1 MFFTLSFCQI
11 VKVPSIFLYLET
23 QNRHFLKQTQIL
35 QSLIH
40 TRLTLTIFLFSL
52 RPTLAG
58 LKPYYVINEFNQFH
72 YPSDRK
78 LFWAPFPWA
87 PRVNFHRR
95 RLPARLVCEK
105 IQSGCWKC
113 FYLCSVPKRR
123 EKTEQLLNNKLGW
136 SFGIIKLSMG
146 I

>member
-58 LKPYYVINEFNQFH
+58 LKPFYVINSNNSIILLPENSFEPHFH
-72 YPSDRK
+72 ERRGSIFTGADCQPALFVRK
-78 LFWAPFPWA
+78 FKVVAGNVFICVRFP
-87 PRVNFHRR
+87 RD
-95 RLPARLVCEK
+95 EK
-105 IQSGCWKC
+105 
-113 FYLCSVPKRR
+113 
-123 EKTEQLLNNKLGW
+123 
-136 SFGIIKLSMG
+136 KLSNF
-146 I
+146 

>member
-52 RPTLAG
+52 RPTLTG

-78 LFWAPFPWA
+78 LF
-87 PRVNFHRR
+87 
-95 RLPARLVCEK
+95 
-105 IQSGCWKC
+105 
-113 FYLCSVPKRR
+113 
-123 EKTEQLLNNKLGW
+123 
-136 SFGIIKLSMG
+136 
-146 I
+146 